1 MINLRSKRS
10 LLAIIIVW
18 LSVSI
23 VQGAITDGDWEQLRD
38 AVRQG
43 DTRKVTQLINSGV
56 NINHQDKAG
65 WTVLHWWNFSYNFSD
80 KKFLETLRL
89 LIKCRVNVNAV
100 DTRGRTAL
108 MILLVPGDDQSPSPQ
123 LEAIKILIDA
133 GSDLRLKNEWGE
145 NVISI
150 GLTSNFNKIRAYF
163 IKLDKASLKE

>member
-1 MINLRSKRS
+1 MTNLRLKRS

-23 VQGAITDGDWEQLRD
+23 VQGAITDGNWEQLRD
-38 AVRQG
+38 AVRLG

-65 WTVLHWWNFSYNFSD
+65 WTVLHWWNFSYDFS
-80 KKFLETLRL
+80 KRKFQETLRL
-89 LIKCRVNVNAV
+89 LIKCRINVNAL

-123 LEAIKILIDA
+123 LEAIKILINA

-145 NVISI
+145 SAISL
-150 GLTSNFNKIRAYF
+150 GLTSKFKKVRAYF
-163 IKLDKASLKE
+163 IKLDKAS